1 MINFSKLWVYR
12 MTHIDN
18 VSHIA
23 MNGLTHVDSE
33 NSNPNYIPIGNKEI
47 ITVRANRLLNNGRH
61 IGSYLPFYFG
71 FCTPMLYVIQKG
83 YMGVKKVNPIDIV
96 YCVTSIQKILDCQ
109 KAFLFTDGQANS
121 ALTSYYENDRIGEV
135 NELVDFNAVAS
146 KYWFDEE
153 DVDKKRRKEAEL
165 LLDGDLTKEF
175 IIGYV
180 CYNEEARTKLIN
192 SGVEEIKIVIKRGY
206 YF

>member
-61 IGSYLPFYFG
+61 IGSYLPFYWSQ
-71 FCTPMLYVIQKG
+71 TV
-83 YMGVKKVNPIDIV
+83 VKTMHFSAFSFQLLKMFTFDIWNINEPEDIV
-96 YCVTSIQKILDCQ
+96 YHV
-109 KAFLFTDGQANS
+109 
-121 ALTSYYENDRIGEV
+121 
-135 NELVDFNAVAS
+135 
-146 KYWFDEE
+146 
-153 DVDKKRRKEAEL
+153 
-165 LLDGDLTKEF
+165 
-175 IIGYV
+175 
-180 CYNEEARTKLIN
+180 
-192 SGVEEIKIVIKRGY
+192 
-206 YF
+206 